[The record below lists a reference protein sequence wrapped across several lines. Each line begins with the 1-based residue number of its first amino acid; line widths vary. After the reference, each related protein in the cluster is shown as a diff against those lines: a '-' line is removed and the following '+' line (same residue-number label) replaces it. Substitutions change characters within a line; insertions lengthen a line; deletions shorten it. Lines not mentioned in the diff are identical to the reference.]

1 MKLLFIITWSFY
13 TLAVAQATT
22 ESLSSKV
29 SLNLGPYRGE
39 EPLFGGEPSGESK
52 EACRPSASNFATF
65 QGTPAEK
72 IIENLYPD
80 AKDSFD
86 ESNTTISLSGQ
97 WMTFGL
103 VIDNSN
109 ADGSYLIIDHLVFM
123 VQSNDEKQVLNHVK
137 VIKPGY
143 CGLPFL
149 YIIPPDTI
157 QPYRI
162 TSHNPLK
169 NLTLY
174 VDNFP
179 VIDPSETPP
188 QYKMNVTLMGRF
200 ISENGEIK
208 EPFYK
213 DFEVP
218 ISMF

>member
-1 MKLLFIITWSFY
+1 MKLLLFIITWSFY
-13 TLAVAQATT
+13 TLAVAQNSS
-22 ESLSSKV
+22 EILSSKV
-29 SLNLGPYRGE
+29 YLNISPHPNEEREE
-39 EPLFGGEPSGESK
+39 EPLFGEPSGESQ
-52 EACRPSASNFATF
+52 EVCRPSASNFATF
-65 QGTPAEK
+65 QGTPVAQ

-97 WMTFGL
+97 WMKLGL

-109 ADGSYLIIDHLVFM
+109 ADGSYLIIDHLVFL
-123 VQSNDEKQVLNHVK
+123 VQSNDEKQPLYVK
-137 VIKPGY
+137 IIKPGY

-157 QPYRI
+157 QPYRRQ
-162 TSHNPLK
+162 SKNPLK
-169 NLTLY
+169 NLKLY
-174 VDNFP
+174 LDNFP
-179 VIDPSETPP
+179 VIDP
-188 QYKMNVTLMGRF
+188 YKMHVIAVGRF
-200 ISENGEIK
+200 VSENGETK